1 MPEIKIGGREIPLF
15 YSTYEMIEIEKSIGC
30 TAYQLN
36 EKVIGARQTNEDDP
50 DDPEGIELDI
60 LSKPENKENL
70 GKLIRILGN
79 AGLEEKGE
87 EPDLTDRWVLKHMKP
102 GMVMIYAVAVMAV
115 VNEGNQME
123 MKKEDSGPVD
133 ETLEIEQGKKS
144 PGN

>member
-1 MPEIKIGGREIPLF
+1 MAEIRIGGRQIPLF

-36 EKVIGARQTNEDDP
+36 DKVIGARQTNEEDP
-50 DDPEGIELDI
+50 DDPDGIELDI
-60 LSKPENKENL
+60 LNKPENKENL

-79 AGLEEKGE
+79 AGLEETGE
-87 EPDLTDRWVLKHMKP
+87 AADLTDKWVLKHMKP

-123 MKKEDSGPVD
+123 TKKEESGPVD
-133 ETLEIEQGKKS
+133 ETLEIEQGKK
-144 PGN
+144 

>member
-1 MPEIKIGGREIPLF
+1 MPEIKIGGRTIPLF

-36 EKVIGARQTNEDDP
+36 DTVIGAHQTNEENP
-50 DDPEGIELDI
+50 DDPNGIVLDI
-60 LSKPENKENL
+60 LNKPENKENL

-79 AGLEEKGE
+79 AGLEETGE
-87 EPDLTDRWVLKHMKP
+87 AADLTDKWVLKHMKP

-123 MKKEDSGPVD
+123 TKKEDKGPVD

>member
-1 MPEIKIGGREIPLF
+1 MTEIRIGGRQVPLF

-36 EKVIGARQTNEDDP
+36 DKVIGAHQTNTENPDDP
-50 DDPEGIELDI
+50 DGIVLDI
-60 LSKPENKENL
+60 LEKPENKENL

-79 AGLEEKGE
+79 AGLEENGE
-87 EPDLTDRWVLKHMKP
+87 TPDLTDKWVLKNMKP
-102 GMVMIYAVAVMAV
+102 GMVMVYAVAVMAV

-133 ETLEIEQGKKS
+133 ETLEIEQGKK
-144 PGN
+144 

>member
-15 YSTYEMIEIEKSIGC
+15 YSTYEMIEIQKSIGC
-30 TAYQLN
+30 TAYELN
-36 EKVIGARQTNEDDP
+36 EKIIGARQTDEDDP
-50 DDPEGIELDI
+50 NSFEMDL
-60 LSKPENKENL
+60 LNKWENQENL

-87 EPDLTDRWVLKHMKP
+87 EPDLTDKWILKHMKP
-102 GMVMIYAVAVMAV
+102 GLLVIYAAAVLGV

-123 MKKEDSGPVD
+123 IKKDNKGPVD
-133 ETLEIEQGKKS
+133 EALEEEQGKKS